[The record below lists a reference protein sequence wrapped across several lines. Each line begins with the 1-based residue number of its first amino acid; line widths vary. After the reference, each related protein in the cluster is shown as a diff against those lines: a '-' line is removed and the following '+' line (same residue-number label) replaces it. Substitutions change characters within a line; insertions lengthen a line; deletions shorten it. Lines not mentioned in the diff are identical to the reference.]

1 MLIAWKNIMARKWSS
16 AKVVL
21 SILAM
26 VVIMCIFTAYSVALG
41 DETERITKSYRSAH
55 NIIIETTLPLSNQK
69 LQQVKNIDGISNV
82 AEVAICR
89 NVKNLRGISIDI
101 DGKNCVCDHDYYDG
115 NLQIGID
122 PYVNNLH
129 YGDFAFVGNNQKIVQ
144 PHHEEELD
152 FRFKG
157 DKCLLLGK
165 DSVSDNE
172 IIVSEYFLQEFELD
186 GTILNKTLNLIIG
199 GDSYSFTV
207 VGIMNMHFYELT
219 NTIDQHFIANNNSA
233 LFQDY
238 FLKNNKANIKYQT
251 KLYLKEA
258 KLDDKIV
265 DSVRDL
271 KIFNLKSISL
281 GSHYGLSMATTVK
294 IISSILNGI
303 MATVGLGI
311 IGALVLNILY
321 SMQFMM
327 KKKNNFYAIM
337 QVYGMDKQ
345 KLFTTMFC
353 EMFILSMFAAVIAY
367 CLNYGLVFLLDYLL
381 SSMVGVG
388 VFFGWANFL
397 ITFAIAVIFTL
408 GVVALVCLINYS
420 MLFKRSTIK
429 MLKNS
434 MEN

>member
-1 MLIAWKNIMARKWSS
+1 
-16 AKVVL
+16 
-21 SILAM
+21 
-26 VVIMCIFTAYSVALG
+26 
-41 DETERITKSYRSAH
+41 
-55 NIIIETTLPLSNQK
+55 
-69 LQQVKNIDGISNV
+69 
-82 AEVAICR
+82 
-89 NVKNLRGISIDI
+89 
-101 DGKNCVCDHDYYDG
+101 
-115 NLQIGID
+115 
-122 PYVNNLH
+122 
-129 YGDFAFVGNNQKIVQ
+129 
-144 PHHEEELD
+144 
-152 FRFKG
+152 
-157 DKCLLLGK
+157 
-165 DSVSDNE
+165 
-172 IIVSEYFLQEFELD
+172 
-186 GTILNKTLNLIIG
+186 
-199 GDSYSFTV
+199 
-207 VGIMNMHFYELT
+207 
-219 NTIDQHFIANNNSA
+219 
-233 LFQDY
+233 
-238 FLKNNKANIKYQT
+238 
-251 KLYLKEA
+251 
-258 KLDDKIV
+258 
-265 DSVRDL
+265 L

-367 CLNYGLVFLLDYLL
+367 CLSYGLVFLLDYLL

-408 GVVALVCLINYS
+408 GVVTLVCLINYS